1 MSREGTSSD
10 ATEYTSIT
18 NTMDKFHK
26 KYREFET
33 IVNNRQ
39 LDKMETALASM
50 RVEHARMLLAQFEYQ
65 RRLVDSTNHS
75 AKELFDLSKVA
86 TMCSAIL
93 STISRCEDTMH
104 QAVADVSSREIPVI
118 ADDVREDEYV
128 HKNPAKLSKSSSD
141 DEVPLLLLYRME
153 GCSACKS
160 FMPAWKAFTE
170 QFNSKTKLRT
180 EEIEY
185 YAKKKLCQEAN
196 VGEFPTVKLFYVK
209 HGERKV
215 DTYEGSATVEGL
227 MRFVKTRVPSAI

>member
-1 MSREGTSSD
+1 MSRGGAQSD
-10 ATEYTSIT
+10 STEYTSISST
-18 NTMDKFHK
+18 LDKIYK
-26 KYREFET
+26 KHREFET

-50 RVEHARMLLAQFEYQ
+50 RVEHARMLLMQFEYQ
-65 RRLVDSTNHS
+65 RRLVDSTKQS
-75 AKELFDLSKVA
+75 PKELFDLSRVA

-93 STISRCEDTMH
+93 STIARCEDTMH
-104 QAVADVSSREIPVI
+104 QAVGDVGSREIPVI
-118 ADDVREDEYV
+118 EEYV
-128 HKNPAKLSKSSSD
+128 HENLAKVSDNENHKSSKSSG

-153 GCSACKS
+153 GCGACKN

-185 YAKKKLCQEAN
+185 YAKKKLCHEAS

-209 HGERKV
+209 DGEREV
-215 DTYEGSATVEGL
+215 DTCQD
-227 MRFVKTRVPSAI
+227 